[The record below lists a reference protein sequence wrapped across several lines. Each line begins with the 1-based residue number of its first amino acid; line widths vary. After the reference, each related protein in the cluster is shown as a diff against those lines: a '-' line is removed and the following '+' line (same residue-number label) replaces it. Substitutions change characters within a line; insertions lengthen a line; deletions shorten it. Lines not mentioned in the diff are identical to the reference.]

1 MDSVVA
7 YLSQTDAPTD
17 RPAETIDTR
26 DLPPPQPL
34 QQTLEQ
40 LADLDDSIVL
50 VQLTEKRPQYL
61 FPELDDRGYEY
72 ESLDLADGMAMVIW
86 KE

>member
-1 MDSVVA
+1 MDATVA
-7 YLSQTDAPTD
+7 YLSQTNAPTD

-34 QQTLEQ
+34 KNTLEQ
-40 LADLDDSIVL
+40 LTELGDSVVL
-50 VQLTEKRPQYL
+50 VQLADQRPQYL

-72 ESLDLADGMAMVIW
+72 ETLDVAEGVATVIW
-86 KE
+86 RE